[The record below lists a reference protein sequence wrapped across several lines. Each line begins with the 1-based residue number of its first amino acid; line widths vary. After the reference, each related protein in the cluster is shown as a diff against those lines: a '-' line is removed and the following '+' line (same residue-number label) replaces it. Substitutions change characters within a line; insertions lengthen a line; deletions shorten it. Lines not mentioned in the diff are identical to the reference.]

1 MAERPDGVAA
11 DPAQGGEPRD
21 GRGPT
26 MDEWVARVGVALHLP
41 AEHTSRQTRD
51 AILELARDVAHG
63 VARPA
68 APFATFLLGAAVG
81 GGADLAAASAQL
93 RALIDPPS

>member
-1 MAERPDGVAA
+1 MTESPEGVAA
-11 DPAQGGEPRD
+11 DPAHGGERGD
-21 GRGPT
+21 ERGPT
-26 MDEWVARVGVALHLP
+26 MDEWIARVGVELQLP
-41 AEHTSRQTRD
+41 AGHTSRLTRD

-81 GGADLAAASAQL
+81 AGADLARASAQI
-93 RALIDPPS
+93 RALIDPPT